1 MSFIDDLKQ
10 LEALRASGALSEDEY
25 ATAKAKILNQDN
37 SREVVIPEVV
47 SEGGRDEK
55 LDARYAKNYSEE
67 SFWDKITSVIKKA
80 GAGIIY
86 KALQL
91 FYATQNPAC
100 PVAIKATIF
109 AALGYFILPL
119 DLVPDF
125 IPGAGFA
132 DDLAAIGAALA
143 MAHLYIDDNVIQ
155 LARSK
160 MIELFGKGILDEI

>member
-1 MSFIDDLKQ
+1 MSLIDDLKQ
-10 LEALRASGALSEDEY
+10 LEALRASGALSEDEFK
-25 ATAKAKILNQDN
+25 TAKAKILNDN
-37 SREVVIPEVV
+37 SSNQDVIIPELVE
-47 SEGGRDEK
+47 SGERDDK
-55 LDARYAKNYSEE
+55 LDAKYAKNYSEE

-143 MAHLYIDDNVIQ
+143 MAHLYIDDT
-155 LARSK
+155 LFSLPAAR
-160 MIELFGKGILDEI
+160 